1 MNGPRQRQAELPNVL
16 RLYEELGVHP
26 EEGLARLTE
35 RYRQRVRALHPDRGG
50 EAGGAELGWIT
61 RSYRDA
67 VAFERRHG
75 RLPGA
80 SGADAAAAGPAGAVT
95 GGASRAPAGATG
107 ARRRGA
113 RRGSGNAARWRWL
126 LAGVALGALM
136 FAAAGELR
144 HRLRLDA
151 QPMQPL
157 ATIRIGSTPQEV
169 LRIHGPPYERRGAR
183 WHYGASWI
191 AFEHDRVVG
200 WHSARHYPL
209 QVDEP
214 DHPVP
219 D

>member
-35 RYRQRVRALHPDRGG
+35 RYRQRLRALHPDRGG

-80 SGADAAAAGPAGAVT
+80 SGSDAGAAGQAAAAAAPRMAT
-95 GGASRAPAGATG
+95 APAAR
-107 ARRRGA
+107 ALRRRGG
-113 RRGSGNAARWRWL
+113 RSGGSGARWRWL
-126 LAGVALGALM
+126 LAGVALGALL

-157 ATIRIGSTPQEV
+157 ATIRVGSTTQEV
-169 LRIHGPPYERRGAR
+169 LRIEGPPFERRGAR

-191 AFEHDRVVG
+191 EFEGGRVVG
-200 WHSARHYPL
+200 WHSARQHPL

-214 DHPVP
+214 DRATPR
-219 D
+219 